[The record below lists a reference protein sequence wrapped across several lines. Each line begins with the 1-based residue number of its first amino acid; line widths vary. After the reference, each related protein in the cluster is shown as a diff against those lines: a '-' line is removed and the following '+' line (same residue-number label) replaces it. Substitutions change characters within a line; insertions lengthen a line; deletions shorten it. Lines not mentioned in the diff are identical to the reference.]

1 MNDQHCH
8 WCRRDSFRPLG
19 DWQEKVRGTDGRTET
34 AVKKMGVPSGRGFT
48 VFTVILAER
57 SPSARAVIGIVVIS
71 RMRIDG
77 NIIIVIISIT
87 QKSTR
92 LEKENWAL
100 LPSAT
105 SDSAQ
110 RTGDVVGGVM
120 SI

>member
-1 MNDQHCH
+1 M
-8 WCRRDSFRPLG
+8 
-19 DWQEKVRGTDGRTET
+19 QEKVRGTDGRTAA

-48 VFTVILAER
+48 VFTVILAVR
-57 SPSARAVIGIVVIS
+57 SPSASAIIGIIVIS
-71 RMRIDG
+71 RMRMDG

-92 LEKENWAL
+92 LEKENWSL
-100 LPSAT
+100 LASAT

-110 RTGDVVGGVM
+110 RTVDVVGGVM